1 MANWCRY
8 CKGSYPKYWCEVTN
22 EYIPWGIVERSCKNN
37 GYKCSNYY
45 VSTLTGEIL
54 KKDYNDPVLK
64 NIRHLRDDYLEKD
77 EKYSSMLSMYD
88 SIGPV
93 VVESIDSDTERYKTS
108 TKIYSILDRI
118 STLVEKEEIA
128 KAVKY
133 YSGMVNILV
142 NKYGLDE
149 RYDEAQKTIGDE
161 SLIRPVKKVQ
171 KIVKTLD

>member
-1 MANWCRY
+1 
-8 CKGSYPKYWCEVTN
+8 
-22 EYIPWGIVERSCKNN
+22 
-37 GYKCSNYY
+37 
-45 VSTLTGEIL
+45 
-54 KKDYNDPVLK
+54 
-64 NIRHLRDDYLEKD
+64 
-77 EKYSSMLSMYD
+77 MYD